1 MKKQTEEKTGRK
13 DYYDAVQRNK
23 VLFGACLIFTPLF
36 VKKEKKA
43 FEPETKFF
51 YEEYLLTLK
60 CQKKGYTTVYD
71 PELKVLHESGA
82 ATKRGFKSE
91 KRRLK
96 FTMERVAEAAEIYAE
111 MVEK

>member
-1 MKKQTEEKTGRK
+1 MEKET
-13 DYYDAVQRNK
+13 
-23 VLFGACLIFTPLF
+23 
-36 VKKEKKA
+36 KA
-43 FEPETKFF
+43 FEPETRFF
-51 YEEYLLTLK
+51 YEEYLLTLR
-60 CQKKGYTTVYD
+60 CQKKGYMTVYD
-71 PELKVLHESGA
+71 PGLKVLHESGA